1 MRYKALATDYDGTIA
16 HHGLVE
22 PATVDALCRLKESGR
37 KLLLVTGRELPDL
50 FKVFS
55 EVQMFHR
62 VVAENGALIYDPGRD
77 TQHLLADPP
86 PPSFAEHLRQL
97 GVKHLSVGRVIVA
110 AQEMDSG
117 LVQKAIEECGV
128 PLEVI
133 PNKGDLMVLP
143 SGVNKATGLRTVLEE
158 FDFDASAVVGV
169 GDAENDAVFLDIC
182 GFSVAVANALPWL
195 KERVDWVT
203 PGDHG
208 QGIRQLVRALVENDL
223 AGVAVQPV
231 AR

>member
-1 MRYKALATDYDGTIA
+1 MRFKALATDYDGTIA
-16 HHGLVE
+16 HHGIVD
-22 PATVDALCRLKESGR
+22 PATVDALCRVKESGR

-55 EVQMFHR
+55 EVQIFHR
-62 VVAENGALIYDPGRD
+62 VVAENGAVIYDPERD
-77 TQHLLADPP
+77 EQRALADPP
-86 PPSFAEHLRQL
+86 PPSFAERLREL
-97 GVKHLSVGRVIVA
+97 GVKRLSVGRVIVA
-110 AQEMDSG
+110 TQEMDSG
-117 LVQKAIEECGV
+117 LVQKAIEECDV
-128 PLEVI
+128 QLQII
-133 PNKGDLMVLP
+133 PNKGDIMILP
-143 SGVNKATGLRTVLEE
+143 ASVNKATGLQTALKD

-182 GFSVAVANALPWL
+182 GLSVAVANALPWL

-208 QGIRQLVRALVENDL
+208 QGIRQLVRGLVESDL
-223 AGVAVQPV
+223 AGVALQGA

>member
-1 MRYKALATDYDGTIA
+1 MRFKALATDYDGTIA
-16 HHGLVE
+16 HHGMVD

-50 FKVFS
+50 SNVFS

-62 VVAENGALIYDPGRD
+62 VVAENGALIYDPENGDQR
-77 TQHLLADPP
+77 LLADPP
-86 PPSFAEHLRQL
+86 PAAFAEHLRQL

-110 AQEMDSG
+110 TQEMDSG
-117 LVQKAIEECGV
+117 LVQKAMDDCEM
-128 PLEVI
+128 PLHVI
-133 PNKGDLMVLP
+133 PNKGDLMILP
-143 SGVNKATGLRTVLEE
+143 AGVNKATGLGAVLEE

-169 GDAENDAVFLDIC
+169 GDAENDAIFLDIC
-182 GFSVAVANALPWL
+182 GFSVAVKNALPWL

-208 QGIRQLVRALVENDL
+208 QGVRQLVRALLQDDL
-223 AGVAVQPV
+223 AGVALHGP
-231 AR
+231 AG

>member
-1 MRYKALATDYDGTIA
+1 MRFKALATDYDGTIA
-16 HHGLVE
+16 HHGIVE

-50 FKVFS
+50 FNVCS

-62 VVAENGALIYDPGRD
+62 VVAENGALIYDPERD
-77 TQHLLADPP
+77 TQRLLADPP
-86 PPSFAEHLRQL
+86 PPKFAEHLRQL

-110 AQEMDSG
+110 TQEMDSG
-117 LVQKAIEECGV
+117 LVQKAIDECDV
-128 PLEVI
+128 PLQII
-133 PNKGDLMVLP
+133 PNKGDIMILP
-143 SGVNKATGLRTVLEE
+143 AGVNKATGLHTVLEE
-158 FDFDASAVVGV
+158 FDFDCSAVVGV
-169 GDAENDAVFLDIC
+169 GDAENDAAFLDIC

-208 QGIRQLVRALVENDL
+208 QGIRQLVRALVESDL
-223 AGVAVQPV
+223 AGVAVQH
-231 AR
+231 ATR

>member
-1 MRYKALATDYDGTIA
+1 MRFKALATDYDGTIA

-50 FKVFS
+50 LKVFS

-62 VVAENGALIYDPGRD
+62 VVAENGALIYDPERD
-77 TQHLLADPP
+77 EQRVLAEPP
-86 PPSFAEHLRQL
+86 PPSFADHLRQL

-110 AQEMDSG
+110 TQEMDSG
-117 LVQKAIEECGV
+117 LVKKAIDECDM
-128 PLEVI
+128 PLQVI
-133 PNKGDLMVLP
+133 PNKGDIMILP
-143 SGVNKATGLRTVLEE
+143 ATVNKATGLQTVLED
-158 FDFDASAVVGV
+158 FDFDVSAVVGV
-169 GDAENDAVFLDIC
+169 GDAENDAVFLDAC

-208 QGIRQLVRALVENDL
+208 QGVRQLVRALVESDMVNI
-223 AGVAVQPV
+223 AVSSA

>member
-1 MRYKALATDYDGTIA
+1 MKFKALATDYDGTIA
-16 HHGLVE
+16 HHGLVD

-37 KLLLVTGRELPDL
+37 KLLLVTGRELSDL
-50 FKVFS
+50 SKVFS

-62 VVAENGALIYDPGRD
+62 IVAENGALIYNPETGEQR
-77 TQHLLADPP
+77 LLADPP
-86 PPSFAEHLRQL
+86 PPIFAERLRHR

-110 AQEMDSG
+110 AQEMDLG
-117 LVQKAIEECGV
+117 LVEAAIHECDL
-128 PLEVI
+128 PLQI
-133 PNKGDLMVLP
+133 IHNKGDVMVLP
-143 SGVNKATGLRTVLEE
+143 ASTNKATGLRAVLLELGLE
-158 FDFDASAVVGV
+158 VSELVGV

-182 GFSVAVANALPWL
+182 GCSVAVANALPWL

-208 QGIRQLVRALVENDL
+208 QGIRQLVRELIANDL
-223 AGVAVQPV
+223 AGVALHGA

>member
-1 MRYKALATDYDGTIA
+1 MRFRGLATDYDGTIA
-16 HHGLVE
+16 HHGLVD

-55 EVQMFHR
+55 ELRMFHR
-62 VVAENGALIYDPGRD
+62 VVAENGAVIYDPERD
-77 TQHLLADPP
+77 EQRVLADPP
-86 PPSFAEHLRQL
+86 PPSFADHLRQL

-110 AQEMDSG
+110 TQEMDSG
-117 LVQKAIEECGV
+117 LVKKAIDECDM
-128 PLEVI
+128 PLQVI
-133 PNKGDLMVLP
+133 PNKGDLMILP
-143 SGVNKATGLRTVLEE
+143 TSVNKATGLQTALDH

-208 QGIRQLVRALVENDL
+208 HGVRQLVRALVESDMANI
-223 AGVAVQPV
+223 AVSSA